1 MPAIACPVQEL
12 QSKST
17 HESATYVC
25 DAQRRQPWKAH
36 WPPKEIKAAEGVEYG
51 AKKGAVIV
59 VDGTSARVAP
69 PRKENGKE
77 DTPRGAI

>member
-1 MPAIACPVQEL
+1 MPTV
-12 QSKST
+12 
-17 HESATYVC
+17 HESLTC
-25 DAQRRQPWKAH
+25 DNRQGKAQPWKAH

-51 AKKGAVIV
+51 AEKGAVIV